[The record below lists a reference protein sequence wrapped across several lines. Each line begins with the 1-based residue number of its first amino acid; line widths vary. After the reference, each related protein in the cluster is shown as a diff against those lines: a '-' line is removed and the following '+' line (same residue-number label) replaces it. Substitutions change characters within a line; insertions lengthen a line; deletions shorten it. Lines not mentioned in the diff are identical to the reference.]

1 MSSEEETEIEAIERA
16 ALNRNHHESLVWMV
30 IQCTKSIV
38 SMGAG
43 NEIDRDMEGNFKYC
57 PHEEGWETLKE
68 EDVPEWVKQPRA
80 ISEMKDGGR
89 ICYRP
94 GEGGRWYRGSVME
107 TPEELK
113 QVH

>member
-1 MSSEEETEIEAIERA
+1 MSNKKLDDIEKA
-16 ALNRNHHESLVWMV
+16 ALNRQHHESLVWMV

-38 SMGAG
+38 SVGAG
-43 NEIDRDMEGNFKYC
+43 NEIDRDIDGNFKYC
-57 PHEEGWETLKE
+57 PDETGWETLRE
-68 EDVPEWVKQPRA
+68 EDVPEWVKQPNP

-89 ICYRP
+89 VCCQP
-94 GEGGRWYRGSVME
+94 TEGGRWYRGAIME